1 VLKGIPGEEVQ
12 ATAEKLGQAGFREA
26 IIKEE

>member
-12 ATAEKLGQAGFREA
+12 ATAEKLVQAGFSQA
-26 IIKEE
+26 FIKEE